1 MGPFGR
7 GAVGKPSSSTSGRPW
22 ASMSLV
28 VLSVGVLESFRRDNW
43 DRLWRRIGGGT
54 ASSSLSGSSG
64 GVVRG
69 IIGVH
74 ATKGEKAARTSVRC
88 CSTLRFDQMNAYL

>member
-22 ASMSLV
+22 ASMSPED
-28 VLSVGVLESFRRDNW
+28 LSFGVPESFRRDNW

-64 GVVRG
+64 GVA
-69 IIGVH
+69 IIPFSDEGLS
-74 ATKGEKAARTSVRC
+74 ECRRQKAKKLRTV
-88 CSTLRFDQMNAYL
+88 Q